1 MLTSGF
7 IIMFIGMGIVVSFLI
22 ILILAMNLTAVCVR
36 ELNKYF
42 PEEVEVPAGP
52 VTVQSN
58 MDEEIAVV
66 IAAVQSHI
74 KG

>member
-1 MLTSGF
+1 MLTDGF
-7 IIMFIGMGIVVSFLI
+7 IIMFIGMGIVVSFLV
-22 ILILAMNLTAVCVR
+22 ILILTMNLTAVCVR

-42 PEEVEVPAGP
+42 PEEVEVQAGP
-52 VTVQSN
+52 VTVKSN
-58 MDEEIAVV
+58 MDEEISVV

>member
-1 MLTSGF
+1 MLTDGF
-7 IIMFIGMGIVVSFLI
+7 IVMFIGMGIVISFLV
-22 ILILAMNLTAVCVR
+22 ILILTMNLTAVCVR

-42 PEEVEVPAGP
+42 PEEVEVQAGP
-52 VTVQSN
+52 VAVKSN